1 MALETASVPL
11 TLQQSTCDTKP
22 PSASMRSFSS
32 CGDSQGGLG
41 LAGRCPWCCL
51 RRDALA
57 SEAVLVRLRE
67 DMTDPKVPKTHDLGR
82 NDQAGYCTHRQ
93 GPIPEQRFGSRKCS
107 RPKKDIEPR
116 SSQIWVPSCLI
127 SHTGML
133 SLPYRTKC
141 VVPVATWQGWMKT
154 EPGPEWPGTR
164 SLSFSP
170 HPHPHKGTVQL
181 HKSVPG
187 LRGQDGSS
195 QGGTVEMNP
204 TRNHEVAGSDSSI
217 RGLRI
222 QCCCELWCRLTTEVP
237 IQTLAWEP
245 PCAVDAA
252 LKKKKK
258 KDRKEAGSSH
268 EF

>member
-1 MALETASVPL
+1 MRDASPQGACTCLGYTRQSRSQADRPAGDAAAPQHLGAGLLVSLPMALETASVPL

-154 EPGPEWPGTR
+154 EPGP
-164 SLSFSP
+164 
-170 HPHPHKGTVQL
+170 
-181 HKSVPG
+181 
-187 LRGQDGSS
+187 
-195 QGGTVEMNP
+195 
-204 TRNHEVAGSDSSI
+204 
-217 RGLRI
+217 
-222 QCCCELWCRLTTEVP
+222 
-237 IQTLAWEP
+237 
-245 PCAVDAA
+245 
-252 LKKKKK
+252 
-258 KDRKEAGSSH
+258 
-268 EF
+268 